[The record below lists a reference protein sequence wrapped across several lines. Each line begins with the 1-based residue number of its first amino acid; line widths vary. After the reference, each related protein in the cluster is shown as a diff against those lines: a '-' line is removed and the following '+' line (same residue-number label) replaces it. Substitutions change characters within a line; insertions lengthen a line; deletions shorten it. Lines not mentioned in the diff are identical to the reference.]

1 MVGCW
6 DVLVGMVMQVNRVFA
21 QLFVLGR
28 QVDAAMVIA
37 MRPARGEESF
47 EALSQRLG
55 MGFQGSWLT

>member
-6 DVLVGMVMQVNRVFA
+6 DVLVGMVMQVNRMFA
-21 QLFVLGR
+21 QLFVLER
-28 QVDAAMVIA
+28 RVDAAMVA

-47 EALSQRLG
+47 QALSQRLG